1 MGLGRRMN
9 AKWNPKCRSE
19 SMDFLNEVLLHLM
32 KCLLQVDQSFNLW
45 YEKFYGEIFKGTL
58 S

>member
-9 AKWNPKCRSE
+9 AKWNPKYGSE
-19 SMDFLNEVLLHLM
+19 SMDFLNKVLLHLM
-32 KCLLQVDQSFNLW
+32 KCLLRVDQSFNPW
-45 YEKFYGEIFKGTL
+45 YEKFYDKIFKGML